1 MKERYAFVKFRPYS
15 GEYVYKCDKSVK
27 KGYIVLVPVSGYSEL
42 QEVVVSKIKYL
53 EDKELPVS
61 KDKIKLVSDVI
72 RKKDKYGKFKENLNK
87 RYAFK
92 EDKKVNKNWKKQK
105 RDIDFDMQG
114 LPYKYTLIHRLDKNT
129 KFTIFSKG
137 KNAIIECDIG
147 DEEDSLWI
155 SEEIVCSS
163 KQELKYV
170 LHMLMTI
177 LDNYIVNDDWDILYI
192 RKFLAYPN
200 DRSGY
205 IIWLKQIL

>member
-170 LHMLMTI
+170 LHRLKTI

-205 IIWLKQIL
+205 II